1 MARYELVIETRGED
15 SSASATITRV
25 ASSLD
30 RFGDAAARASARAQ
44 SSLGSLSSQFSQIGS
59 VFIGGL
65 AVQAANQIAQIGT
78 AAIQAGFGF
87 NDLQQRAEI
96 AFTTMLG
103 SADKARAMLD
113 DLKDFAAK
121 TPFEFSELVTASQK
135 MLAMGFAAEQVR
147 PTLTAIGDAVAGLG
161 GGAGLIDQVTRAMG
175 QMQAKGRAM
184 SQEMLQLTE
193 AGIPAWQIL
202 ADKIG
207 VSIPEA
213 MKLVEKGAVDADT
226 AIGALVDGMNS
237 RFGGMMA
244 KQSQTFSGVMS
255 TLRDNA
261 TQAAATLT
269 QPFFDLA
276 TKGIA
281 KVNEAFASPALQAG
295 LKSFAANLASGLESA
310 ISFIT
315 TRVIPAVQMIANAF
329 ASSNLMG
336 ALVGAF
342 TSIGNA
348 VNTSLVPALSEA
360 ISWIQTNLLPA
371 FTELASWLLNAV
383 LPALY
388 KFEGEVISGLIPA
401 LVAFGQI
408 VGPIL
413 GATLMAVIAI
423 LRDQVGPALQK
434 IGDVLNTVVFP
445 ALKVFLDWLGPKL
458 TPLLQTAAQ
467 LIGIVIVDGVQKF
480 AAQLT
485 MAAGQAGAF
494 ARAVGQAFQ
503 WVLER
508 VADLVQKMGELLN
521 LMPGGKGN
529 DLIAF
534 ANSMRGAI
542 NELVIGVQEAVDAGT
557 TYARVMKDDV
567 VVAVTQAS
575 TATLSEADALRQE
588 QLAARDAANA
598 SKAAGNEFAGMG
610 DKALDGA
617 TKASQAA
624 EMMSKVADKIRGM
637 VEQALTPTTVDARLQ
652 MTGDAWD
659 EFRLRLEAINSGTPL
674 DQYGAAFV
682 AQVQKMQQ
690 ITGLA
695 LPDIAAKFKDFSL
708 FANMDWLKGA
718 LESGAIDLEP
728 IKQRINEQIQQII
741 GQANLMKAAFN
752 EVWASLSSQ
761 TKLDLANA
769 LGLSPQAAS
778 NATEVFQAL
787 SGTQAQTATT
797 TVQGTATATS
807 ALNTALSGTQ
817 TIATNLN
824 TSLGNLPAKLSAV
837 ATAMPTLKDAGD
849 KLNPVITITN
859 SQFKGIAEFAEKA
872 RDTLGKLPEVVKQV
886 ADAFTTASI
895 PMQQFEKDTLTPIA
909 NTLGA
914 ILEYMLGIISAA
926 PDFGD
931 ALSNVD
937 VDSAIKPGSPSPLE
951 ITLGHI
957 LGHMEDI
964 ASVAPRTFGG
974 AVPPPFG
981 WGAPPRD
988 GDASAGAVN
997 GGSTGRQVVFTGNI
1011 YVQNPA
1017 NFDEFMDEIN
1027 RRVETIVINGD

>member
-30 RFGDAAARASARAQ
+30 KFGDAAARASARAQ

-87 NDLQQRAEI
+87 NDLKQRAEI

-113 DLKDFAAK
+113 DLQDFATK
-121 TPFEFSELVTASQK
+121 TPFEFSQLVEASQK

-161 GGAGLIDQVTRAMG
+161 GGSALIDQVTRAMG

-226 AIGALVDGMNS
+226 AIGALVDGMND

-276 TKGIA
+276 TKGVG
-281 KVNEAFASPALQAG
+281 KLNELFASPALQAG
-295 LKSFAANLASGLESA
+295 LKSFASNIASGLESA
-310 ISFIT
+310 IAFIT
-315 TRVIPAVQMIANAF
+315 TRVIPAVQTIANAF
-329 ASSNLMG
+329 ASSNL
-336 ALVGAF
+336 AGAF
-342 TSIGNA
+342 QNEFNAIANA
-348 VNTSLVPALSEA
+348 VNGSLLPALQQA
-360 ISWIQTNLLPA
+360 AGWISTNLLPA
-371 FTELASWLLNAV
+371 FMQFSNWLGNTV
-383 LPALY
+383 LPALVNLAAAFY
-388 KFEGEVISGLIPA
+388 STVIPA
-401 LVAFGQI
+401 IVQFGQI

-445 ALKVFLDWLGPKL
+445 ALKVFLDWVGPKL
-458 TPLLQTAAQ
+458 QPILQTAAQ
-467 LIGIVIVDGVQKF
+467 LIGIVIVEGVQKF

-567 VVAVTQAS
+567 VVAVTQAT
-575 TATLSEADALRQE
+575 TATESEADALRRE
-588 QLAARDAANA
+588 QLEARDAANA
-598 SKAAGNEFAGMG
+598 SKTAGNEFAGMG

-624 EMMSKVADKIRGM
+624 EMMSKVADKVRGM
-637 VEQALTPTTVDARLQ
+637 VEQALTPTSVQDRLQ

-778 NATEVFQAL
+778 NATQVFQAL

-817 TIATNLN
+817 TLANN
-824 TSLGNLPAKLSAV
+824 V
-837 ATAMPTLKDAGD
+837 ATALGNVPAKMLAVQNAETPFRETTLKLNDALSINNAQLKSMFD
-849 KLNPVITITN
+849 YL
-859 SQFKGIAEFAEKA
+859 EKA
-872 RDTLGKLPEVVKQV
+872 RGSMAQTPAALTALTT
-886 ADAFTTASI
+886 AFTEAST
-895 PMQQFEKDTLTPIA
+895 PMQAFNDNTLRPIA

-914 ILEYMLGIISAA
+914 ILEYMRGIIAAA

-964 ASVAPRTFGG
+964 ASVAPRTFSG

-981 WGAPPRD
+981 FN
-988 GDASAGAVN
+988 AGQTAADTSAVN
-997 GGSTGRQVVFTGNI
+997 GGSAGRQIVFTGNI

-1017 NFDEFMDEIN
+1017 NFDAFMEEIN
-1027 RRVETIVINGD
+1027 RRVDTIVVNGD

>member
-59 VFIGGL
+59 VFVGSL

-226 AIGALVDGMNS
+226 AIGALVDGMNA

-310 ISFIT
+310 IAFIT
-315 TRVIPAVQMIANAF
+315 TRVIPAVQTIANAF
-329 ASSNLMG
+329 ANSNLAG

-348 VNTSLVPALSEA
+348 VNSSLIPALSEA

-371 FTELASWLLNAV
+371 FTELASWLLNTV

-445 ALKVFLDWLGPKL
+445 ALKVFLDWVGPKL
-458 TPLLQTAAQ
+458 TPILQTAAQ
-467 LIGIVIVDGVQKF
+467 LIGIVIVEGVKKF
-480 AAQLT
+480 ANQLT
-485 MAAGQAGAF
+485 MAANQAGAF

-557 TYARVMKDDV
+557 KYARVMKDDV
-567 VVAVTQAS
+567 VTAVTQAAD
-575 TATLSEADALRQE
+575 ATLSEADALRQE
-588 QLAARDAANA
+588 QLEARDAANA
-598 SKAAGNEFAGMG
+598 SKSAGDEFVGMG

-617 TKASQAA
+617 TKTSAAA
-624 EMMSKVADKIRGM
+624 EIMSKVADKVRGM
-637 VEQALTPTTVDARLQ
+637 VEQALNPTTVDQRLQ
-652 MTGDAWD
+652 MTGNAWD
-659 EFRLRLEAINSGTPL
+659 EFRLRLEAVNSGTPL

-728 IKQRINEQIQQII
+728 IKARINEQIQQII
-741 GQANLMKAAFN
+741 GQANLMKAAFD
-752 EVWASLSSQ
+752 EVWSGLAQQ

-769 LGLSPQAAS
+769 LGLSPQAAN
-778 NATEVFQAL
+778 NATQVFQAL
-787 SGTQAQTATT
+787 SGTQAQTAAT

-807 ALNTALSGTQ
+807 ALNSALTNTQ
-817 TIATNLN
+817 ALTNN
-824 TSLGNLPAKLSAV
+824 V
-837 ATAMPTLKDAGD
+837 ATALGNVPAKMLAVQNAETPFRETTLKLNDALSINNAQLKSMFD
-849 KLNPVITITN
+849 YL
-859 SQFKGIAEFAEKA
+859 EKA
-872 RDTLGKLPEVVKQV
+872 RGSMAQTPAALTALTT
-886 ADAFTTASI
+886 AFTEAST
-895 PMQQFEKDTLTPIA
+895 PMQAFNDNTLRPIA

-914 ILEYMLGIISAA
+914 ILEYMRGIIAAA

-964 ASVAPRTFGG
+964 ASVAPRTFTG

-981 WGAPPRD
+981 FNATENG
-988 GDASAGAVN
+988 GYNGAVN
-997 GGSTGRQVVFTGNI
+997 GGSAGRQIVFTGNI

-1017 NFDEFMDEIN
+1017 NFDAFMEEIN
-1027 RRVETIVINGD
+1027 RRVDTIVVNGD

>member
-30 RFGDAAARASARAQ
+30 KFGDAAARASARAQ

-78 AAIQAGFGF
+78 AAIQAGFSF
-87 NDLQQRAEI
+87 DDLKQRASI
-96 AFTTMLG
+96 AFETMLG
-103 SADKARAMLD
+103 SADKARSMVERLR
-113 DLKDFAAK
+113 DFAAS
-121 TPFEFSELVTASQK
+121 TPFEFPDLITGAQRL
-135 MLAMGFAAEQVR
+135 LAMNFRAEEII
-147 PTLTAIGDAVAGLG
+147 PTLRAVGDAAAGLG
-161 GGAGLIDQVTRAMG
+161 GSPALIDQITRAMG
-175 QMQAKGRAM
+175 QMRAKGKVMAG
-184 SQEMLQLTE
+184 EMLQLTE
-193 AGIPAWQIL
+193 AGIPAWQML

-207 VSIPEA
+207 VSVPQA
-213 MKLVEKGAVDADT
+213 MAMAEKGLISADS
-226 AIGALVDGMNS
+226 AIGALVDGMNAK
-237 RFGGMMA
+237 FGGLME
-244 KQSQTFSGVMS
+244 KQAHTWQGVVS
-255 TLRDNA
+255 TLKDNL
-261 TQAAATLT
+261 TQAAGIVVE
-269 QPFFDLA
+269 PFFNMA
-276 TKGIA
+276 TKAVDSFNGVLSSGA
-281 KVNEAFASPALQAG
+281 VQKG
-295 LKSFAANLASGLESA
+295 LAQFSQTVASGLERG
-310 ISFIT
+310 IT
-315 TRVIPAVQMIANAF
+315 FVVDTALPAVRSLIDSFANSNLAGALQDRFNAIANA
-329 ASSNLMG
+329 
-336 ALVGAF
+336 
-342 TSIGNA
+342 
-348 VNTSLVPALSEA
+348 VNGTLLPALQQA
-360 ISWIQTNLLPA
+360 ATWISTNLLPA
-371 FTELASWLLNAV
+371 FMQLANWLGNTV
-383 LPALY
+383 LPALIR
-388 KFEGEVISGLIPA
+388 FGTAIDTGLIAA
-401 LVAFGQI
+401 LVRFGQI

-413 GATLMAVIAI
+413 GTALMAVIAI

-445 ALKVFLDWLGPKL
+445 ALKVFLDWIGPKL
-458 TPLLQTAAQ
+458 TPILQTAAQ
-467 LIGIVIVDGVQKF
+467 LIGIFIVEGVQKF

-534 ANSMRGAI
+534 ANSMRGAV
-542 NELVIGVQEAVDAGT
+542 NELSIAVQEAVDAGT
-557 TYARVMKDDV
+557 AYARVNKDDV
-567 VVAVTQAS
+567 VPAVTS
-575 TATLSEADALRQE
+575 ATNATNAQYNAFEANRFAAL
-588 QLAARDAANA
+588 AAANA
-598 SKAAGNEFAGMG
+598 NKDFGEKSKQAGE
-610 DKALDGA
+610 DALAGA
-617 TKASQAA
+617 TAAQQAA
-624 EMMSKVADKIRGM
+624 EMMSKVADKVRGM
-637 VEQALTPTTVDARLQ
+637 VEQALNPTTVDQRLQ
-652 MTGDAWD
+652 MTGNAWD
-659 EFRLRLEAINSGTPL
+659 EFRLRLEAVNSGTPL

-728 IKQRINEQIQQII
+728 IKARINEQIQQII
-741 GQANLMKAAFN
+741 GQANLMKAAFD
-752 EVWASLSSQ
+752 EVWSGLAQQ

-769 LGLSPQAAS
+769 LGLSPQAAN
-778 NATEVFQAL
+778 NATQVFQAL
-787 SGTQAQTATT
+787 SGTQAQTAAT

-807 ALNTALSGTQ
+807 ALNSALTNTQ
-817 TIATNLN
+817 ALTNN
-824 TSLGNLPAKLSAV
+824 V
-837 ATAMPTLKDAGD
+837 ATALGNVPAKMLAVQNAETPFRETTLKLNDALSINNAQLKSMFD
-849 KLNPVITITN
+849 YL
-859 SQFKGIAEFAEKA
+859 EKA
-872 RDTLGKLPEVVKQV
+872 RGSMAQTPAALTALTT
-886 ADAFTTASI
+886 AFTEAST
-895 PMQQFEKDTLTPIA
+895 PMQAFNDNTLRPIA

-914 ILEYMLGIISAA
+914 ILEYMRGIIAAA

-964 ASVAPRTFGG
+964 ASVAPRTFSG

-981 WGAPPRD
+981 FN
-988 GDASAGAVN
+988 AGQTAADTSAVN
-997 GGSTGRQVVFTGNI
+997 GGSAGRQIVFTGNI

-1017 NFDEFMDEIN
+1017 NFDAFMEEIN
-1027 RRVETIVINGD
+1027 RRVDTIVVNGD